1 MAAIERRV
9 GALEASHGI
18 GGGGGGECP
27 ECGGPPDGEYGKDD
41 TYEMIFTAP
50 TEAGENEWCGTCGR
64 QTHIVLDWGDQNLA

>member
-1 MAAIERRV
+1 MATIDRRV
-9 GALEASHGI
+9 DALESSHGV
-18 GGGGGGECP
+18 GGGGECP